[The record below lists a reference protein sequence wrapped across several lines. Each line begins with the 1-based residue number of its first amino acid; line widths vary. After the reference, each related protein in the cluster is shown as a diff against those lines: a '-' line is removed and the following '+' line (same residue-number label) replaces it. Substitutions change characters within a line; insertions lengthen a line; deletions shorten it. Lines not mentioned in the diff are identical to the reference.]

1 MPKLTKKVSQI
12 LVLFQELSNLDHLVM
27 QSNHKN
33 AFRTKHDGAS
43 SNLIVKQ
50 WGVTYIWSCRGEAF
64 TQILPKTSPNIGT
77 MQIASQFGTY
87 DNTK

>member
-50 WGVTYIWSCRGEAF
+50 WGVTSC
-64 TQILPKTSPNIGT
+64 QILPKTSPNIGT